1 MAAEESETWTPEDE
15 PPKASGVGVYNP
27 LEFLYDDEED
37 PGSDDDPKWWM
48 WAILIVISC
57 LATPLI
63 LSWELIKWIYKA
75 IRNWALS
82 TDSTID

>member
-1 MAAEESETWTPEDE
+1 MTAEESEAWIPEDE
-15 PPKASGVGVYNP
+15 PHKASSIGAYNP

-37 PGSDDDPKWWM
+37 PWWM
-48 WAILIVISC
+48 WIILIVAVC
-57 LATPLI
+57 LASLII
-63 LSWELIKWIYKA
+63 LSWALIKWPYKV